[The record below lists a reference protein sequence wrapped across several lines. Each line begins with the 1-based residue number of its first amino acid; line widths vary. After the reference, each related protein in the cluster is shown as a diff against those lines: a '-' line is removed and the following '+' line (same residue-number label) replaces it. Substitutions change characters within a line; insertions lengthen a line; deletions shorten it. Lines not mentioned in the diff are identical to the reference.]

1 MPHRVKERI
10 STMAQVNVTW
20 VQGKTFVG
28 TDSTKHSV
36 VISSVDDGV
45 GIKPSELLL
54 LALGSCTAYDVVNIL
69 EKRRAQVAD
78 VRVTVSGE
86 QAAEAPWPFR
96 KIHVH
101 YAVSGSNLKPEM
113 VEKAI
118 KLSEEK
124 YCSVSATLRQ
134 SVDITYDFEVLDD
147 AQATVEAPV
156 VSPVI

>member
-1 MPHRVKERI
+1 MG
-10 STMAQVNVTW
+10 QVNVTW
-20 VQGKTFVG
+20 VQNKTFVG

-36 VISSVDDGV
+36 VISSIDDGV

-69 EKRRAQVAD
+69 EKRRAQVTD

-86 QAAEAPWPFR
+86 QQEEPPWPFR
-96 KIHVH
+96 QIHVH
-101 YAVSGSNLKPEM
+101 YAVSGFDLKPED

-124 YCSVSATLRQ
+124 
-134 SVDITYDFEVLDD
+134 
-147 AQATVEAPV
+147 
-156 VSPVI
+156 